1 MTATPLQN
9 MVFQGIP
16 NKLTVMILNDI
27 KTMAFFLVI
36 ILKAALLFKKSIWIS
51 N

>member
-16 NKLTVMILNDI
+16 SKLTVMILNDI
-27 KTMAFFLVI
+27 KTKAFFLII
-36 ILKAALLFKKSIWIS
+36 ILKAVLLFKKSIWIS